1 VTGRPLWAA
10 VAAEAIGTFTL
21 VLAGCGAILI
31 DQPGRSLGP
40 LGVAAAFGLA
50 IAIMVHAFGPV
61 SGAHFNPAV
70 SAALALDGRLPRSQV
85 APYWFA
91 QVGGAIGAGLVL
103 RATLVAPVAAA
114 VTHPSVSVPSAFAWE
129 AILTFFLVLVIAAVV
144 REPSARSLAAVA
156 IGGAVAVGALVGGPI
171 SGGSMNPARSLGP
184 ALVSGDLGDL
194 WIYLAAP
201 PIGGVLAVLAYRRL
215 ATPSVAA

>member
-1 VTGRPLWAA
+1 M
-10 VAAEAIGTFTL
+10 IGTFTL

-31 DQPGRSLGP
+31 DGPGRSLGP

-50 IAIMVHAFGPV
+50 IAIMVHVFGPV

-70 SAALALDGRLPRSQV
+70 TAALAFDGRLPRSRVVPYWGAQV
-85 APYWFA
+85 A
-91 QVGGAIGAGLVL
+91 GAIAAALVL
-103 RATLVAPVAAA
+103 RATLAVPVAAA
-114 VTHPSVSVPSAFAWE
+114 VTHPSVNVPSAFAWE

-144 REPSARSLAAVA
+144 RDPSARPLAAVA
-156 IGGAVAVGALVGGPI
+156 IGAAVAVGALVGGPI

-194 WIYLAAP
+194 WIYLTAP
-201 PIGGVLAVLAYRRL
+201 VIGGALAVLAYDRL
-215 ATPSVAA
+215 TAPSVGA